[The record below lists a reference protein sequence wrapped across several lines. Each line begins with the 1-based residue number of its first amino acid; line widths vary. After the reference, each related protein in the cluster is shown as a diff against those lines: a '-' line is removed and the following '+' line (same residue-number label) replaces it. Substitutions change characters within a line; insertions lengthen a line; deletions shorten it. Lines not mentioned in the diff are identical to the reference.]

1 MCSVFCISFGN
12 EKEKQVGGE
21 PYTLLL
27 FFERVVHCMAES
39 QTQTLPQARERRAHS
54 ELIKSEKERTW

>member
-1 MCSVFCISFGN
+1 MK
-12 EKEKQVGGE
+12 KEKQLGGE
-21 PYTLLL
+21 SQILLL